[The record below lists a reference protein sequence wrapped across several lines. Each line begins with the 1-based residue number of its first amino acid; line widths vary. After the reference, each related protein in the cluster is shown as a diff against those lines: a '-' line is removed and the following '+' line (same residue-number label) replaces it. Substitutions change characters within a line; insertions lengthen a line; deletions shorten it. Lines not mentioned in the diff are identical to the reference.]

1 MPCLHK
7 ALFVVCNFMRAFVS
21 ILTIFL
27 TLLLLSSQH
36 KVDKTNDL
44 ENEKYLNFLAAIQNG
59 STFSYFTVIKVKNL
73 NTGLTKEI
81 CTKGNFVSGALHLE
95 LKEGYDNK
103 GEQKVLE
110 FAKTKKDRYFEFK
123 NKKALDNIPFF
134 DYKTSLVAKIQTQ
147 YNFDKAI
154 EILNKDKDFSIR
166 LSDDEMKAF
175 AHVLFNKG
183 YLTGENNCWGGAL
196 EYVDRTKDDK

>member
-1 MPCLHK
+1 
-7 ALFVVCNFMRAFVS
+7 MRPFIS
-21 ILTIFL
+21 ILTFIL
-27 TLLLLSSQH
+27 TLPLLSYQY

-44 ENEKYLNFLAAIQNG
+44 DNEKYLNFLAAVQNN

-73 NTGLTKEI
+73 NTGVTKEI

-95 LKEGYDNK
+95 LNAGYDDK
-103 GEQKVLE
+103 GEQKVLD

-123 NKKALDNIPFF
+123 NKKALDNISFF
-134 DYKTSLVAKIQTQ
+134 DYKTKLVAKIQTE

-154 EILNKDKDFSIR
+154 EIIEKDKDFSIR
-166 LSDDEMKAF
+166 LSDNEMKAF

-183 YLTGENNCWGGAL
+183 YLTGESDCWGGAL
-196 EYVDRTKDDK
+196 EYVDSTKVEK

>member
-1 MPCLHK
+1 
-7 ALFVVCNFMRAFVS
+7 MRAFVS

-123 NKKALDNIPFF
+123 NKKALDNISFF